1 MLTEKEWLFINE
13 IIQEIYKSKTLSGLG
28 EIFLLLIRRLIPFR
42 AAELTLVDDQ
52 LRDRQYASVGIS
64 EEAVREYN
72 EKYVMSDYRNAIF
85 TFPKSMSYCDSDLI
99 NEDKKRDTALYKN
112 WLAPLGMEFCG
123 GLMIR
128 VSNEMICCINIFRG
142 EAHGSLSERD
152 LFILDLFIGHL
163 ETIIAGLMTGN
174 AAGTLNYEHMKEYE
188 TLTRREKEIF
198 PCILKGYSNRDISE
212 DFYVSESTAKK
223 HVYNIISKFGV
234 SSRGELIKYVISAQQ
249 MLKTDSE
256 SKR

>member
-28 EIFLLLIRRLIPFR
+28 EIFLLLLRKLIPFK

-52 LRDRQYASVGIS
+52 LHDKQYAAVGIS
-64 EEAVREYN
+64 EDDVREYN
-72 EKYVMSDYRNAIF
+72 EKYVKSDYRNAIF

-99 NEDKKRDTALYKN
+99 NEEKKRDTALYKN
-112 WLAPLGMEFCG
+112 WLAPMGMEFCG

-128 VSNEMICCINIFRG
+128 VSREMICCINIFRG
-142 EAHGSLSERD
+142 EAHGSLTERD

-163 ETIIAGLMTGN
+163 ENIIAGLMTET
-174 AAGTLNYEHMKEYE
+174 AAGTLKYEYMKEYDS
-188 TLTRREKEIF
+188 LTRREKEIF
-198 PCILKGYSNRDISE
+198 PYILKGYSNSDISE
-212 DFYVSESTAKK
+212 AFYVSESTAKK

-249 MLKTDSE
+249 LLKDE
-256 SKR
+256 